1 MQWPIIGSVSPVFA
15 SLCVVSIMGRGSAWR
30 QREGRHEGGGML
42 KQVWW
47 GFFSPF
53 LSWSPTPNPAGL
65 IFSPFFFSVFESH
78 AKSFLQGMDWNILLS
93 LFLFKD

>member
-1 MQWPIIGSVSPVFA
+1 MPGGSEKGDMKV
-15 SLCVVSIMGRGSAWR
+15 
-30 QREGRHEGGGML
+30 GGCSSKSG
-42 KQVWW
+42 